1 MPDATTDSD
10 NEVDLLSKG
19 YLVEGELVH
28 LECCTN
34 ADANPTPIFEWHR
47 VPAVAQRSQPAA
59 SNLTADLIDS
69 RVSVRLPS
77 NHVHHHSTSLIK
89 SNQELVRRG
98 STPPR
103 LCNRL
108 RINLTRFDN
117 LYNYKCMISNEAL
130 VNRKPIEDTL
140 TLAVECKKQS
150 IHQDLFT
157 KFNIYLFIYLL
168 NH

>member
-1 MPDATTDSD
+1 MKETLPGGNEESD

-34 ADANPTPIFEWHR
+34 ADANPTPNFEWHR
-47 VPAVAQRSQPAA
+47 MPVTRA
-59 SNLTADLIDS
+59 NLTDLE
-69 RVSVRLPS
+69 RVSVRLSP
-77 NHVHHHSTSLIK
+77 NHVHHHSSSLIK
-89 SNQELVRRG
+89 NNQELVRRG
-98 STPPR
+98 SGSR

-108 RINLTRFDN
+108 RVNLTRFDN

-140 TLAVECKKQS
+140 ALTVECM
-150 IHQDLFT
+150 LFFVYFKST
-157 KFNIYLFIYLL
+157 N
-168 NH
+168 